1 MTPAEKDIAAH
12 AADMAL
18 ITSRELIDLT
28 LEAGAEHLC
37 KRILR
42 LAKRRDHG
50 ERLRAWKEYAISVLF
65 APDERG
71 GLVGLE
77 VVSAEYTCADCGTD
91 LKEHTCECPL
101 KDTCHDW

>member
-12 AADMAL
+12 AADMGL
-18 ITSRELIDLT
+18 ITSRELINIT
-28 LEAGAEHLC
+28 LSTDAEHLC
-37 KRILR
+37 KRILNVAR
-42 LAKRRDHG
+42 RRDA
-50 ERLRAWKEYAISVLF
+50 EVLQAWKEYAIDVLF

-71 GLVGLE
+71 GLVGFE
-77 VVSAEYTCADCGTD
+77 VVSAEYICADCGTD